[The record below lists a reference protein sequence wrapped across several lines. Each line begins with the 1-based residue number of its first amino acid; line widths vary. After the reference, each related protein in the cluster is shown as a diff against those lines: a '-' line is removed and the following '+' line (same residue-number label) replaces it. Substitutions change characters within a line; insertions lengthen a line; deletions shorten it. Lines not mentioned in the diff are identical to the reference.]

1 MEASTQALGRC
12 PTSGQS
18 TLAVHCQS
26 DAGALLVRVAGSPVG
41 TCTRTLL
48 TLPRRLANLVCAYV
62 GSTTEGPDWTLGQ
75 ACHVTAVG
83 LTRTDRSCEADS
95 ALTGQS
101 WAASTQTH
109 RLR

>member
-18 TLAVHCQS
+18 TLAVQS
-26 DAGALLVRVAGSPVG
+26 DAGALLVRAVG

-48 TLPRRLANLVCAYV
+48 TLPRRLANLVCADV

-101 WAASTQTH
+101 WAASAQSH

>member
-18 TLAVHCQS
+18 TLAVQS
-26 DAGALLVRVAGSPVG
+26 DAGALLVRAAGSPVG

-48 TLPRRLANLVCAYV
+48 TLPRRLANLVCADV

-101 WAASTQTH
+101 WAASAQSH
-109 RLR
+109 RLG